1 MERQVAHFADR
12 KMNSSTSWPNDP
24 IRYRNV
30 SLTAHVVIA
39 LTTIRD
45 LPGEL
50 GPRVA
55 VARSKALSW
64 LDRNINL
71 LQKHGDPYEVA
82 ITAYAMMLAK
92 STSAETAFVL
102 LRYHTLIPL
111 FQSHSFNILFIN
123 I

>member
-1 MERQVAHFADR
+1 
-12 KMNSSTSWPNDP
+12 MNSSTSWGINDP

-55 VARSKALSW
+55 VVRSKAISW
-64 LDRNINL
+64 LDRNLNL
-71 LQKHGDPYEVA
+71 LDRYGDPYEVA

-92 STSAETAFVL
+92 STSAESAFEI
-102 LRYHTLIPL
+102 LRRHARVSTTPL
-111 FQSHSFNILFIN
+111 AGSFLRILSRILSGSYF
-123 I
+123 